1 MFDDYK
7 YINKIQ
13 ETALHDIKK
22 MDIQSRV
29 YVHLYWQNLLNIHSK
44 VVCVYNKL
52 HIFSFYLKQVCGF
65 AKILIFHSYLHS
77 FFIQV
82 PLER

>member
-1 MFDDYK
+1 MFDAYK

-13 ETALHDIKK
+13 ETALHYIKK

-52 HIFSFYLKQVCGF
+52 HIFSL
-65 AKILIFHSYLHS
+65 
-77 FFIQV
+77 
-82 PLER
+82 